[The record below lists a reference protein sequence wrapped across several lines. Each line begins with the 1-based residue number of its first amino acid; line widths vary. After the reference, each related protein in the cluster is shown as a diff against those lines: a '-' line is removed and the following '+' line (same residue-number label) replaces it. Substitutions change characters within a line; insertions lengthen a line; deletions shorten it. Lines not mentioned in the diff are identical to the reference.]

1 VGKLGPRQKCV
12 QSDFFRYILRKVML
26 VSCQGNLLL
35 NESVLSKWRHAQVP
49 VPSSGDI
56 TELS

>member
-1 VGKLGPRQKCV
+1 
-12 QSDFFRYILRKVML
+12 ML

-49 VPSSGDI
+49 VPSTGDI